1 MVWKLMWP
9 MLILIMRISM
19 GSRELLW
26 PTIIGLFSVLV
37 VGELRNFG
45 LLDSRVNFISFIS
58 KH

>member
-1 MVWKLMWP
+1 MWP
-9 MLILIMRISM
+9 MLILIMRISI

>member
-9 MLILIMRISM
+9 MLILIMRISI